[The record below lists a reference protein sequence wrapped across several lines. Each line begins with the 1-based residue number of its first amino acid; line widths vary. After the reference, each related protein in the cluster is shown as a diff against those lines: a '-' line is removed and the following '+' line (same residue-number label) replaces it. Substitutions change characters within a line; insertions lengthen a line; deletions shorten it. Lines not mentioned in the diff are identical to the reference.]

1 MYFCLSSAQNSGTA
15 ENILLFCHVEDIRLN
30 FRKMK
35 ALNINESSVFYSFI
49 RSTVAVV
56 NAIKEITKDF

>member
-1 MYFCLSSAQNSGTA
+1 MYFYLSSARNSGTA
-15 ENILLFCHVEDIRLN
+15 QNILLFCHVEDIRLN

>member
-1 MYFCLSSAQNSGTA
+1 MVWSCNMT
-15 ENILLFCHVEDIRLN
+15 HVEKIQSN

-35 ALNINESSVFYSFI
+35 SLNINESSVFYSFI

-56 NAIKEITKDF
+56 NAVKEITKDFNYREFSDLFLNKN